1 MIPEGWLVEPSNKW
15 LLQFRKDPMSLQ
27 RLPRIFMDKWDS
39 TPLGTPSVF
48 RNSRKVGLES
58 ALETWNELI
67 DNGWRQVQ
75 FRSDT
80 VA

>member
-15 LLQFRKDPMSLQ
+15 LIHFHKDPMCLH
-27 RLPRIFMDKWDS
+27 RLPKIFMDKWDS
-39 TPLGTPSVF
+39 TPLGTPAVF
-48 RNSRKVGLES
+48 RNTRKVGLQP

-67 DNGWRQVQ
+67 QNGWKEVE
-75 FRSDT
+75 FNDDL